1 MMTRRAPSG
10 GKLFSLIDAMFICCV
25 VATVFIV
32 SSQHST
38 KYVAKY
44 FEQAESIYEEHRF
57 EDEEEELQTD
67 LTELINTFLPL
78 VSKLI
83 VAYELDPLEIS
94 DVRQNYSIRFAS
106 LPVAYG
112 VLTYSFSSGLLHHL
126 SDLERVDTA
135 IGTFRDNTLSIDAS
149 LEMDS
154 MLMSY
159 DYFVKVLFLRQYG
172 TILAEANSIL
182 VNVRIDIDTIDC
194 TFVLKKLKLH
204 RIQANNDGDDR
215 LSVNI
220 DELLD
225 SILPTLQDLIL
236 KQGLD
241 PLKMDDFSHNL
252 KGIISHDGVFQLTN
266 GWLQGLSVIKRA
278 GNAIL
283 SYGDRRL
290 TVDAMLNLEVLDM
303 NYHYLLKYSL
313 ISRKGEFRGRFQN
326 MKIRVVLSLDTQ
338 NYKLVVDSL
347 RVTGVEKMTVKLEGN
362 VIDPILNQVLKSVV
376 KSFRNDVINM
386 IEQQCLPIF
395 QSLVNRINDKIP
407 RPDRPMAEYS
417 NENLEDIPTV
427 IEFLLV

>member
-1 MMTRRAPSG
+1 MAAQMR
-10 GKLFSLIDAMFICCV
+10 LIFLL
-25 VATVFIV
+25 VA
-32 SSQHST
+32 S
-38 KYVAKY
+38 
-44 FEQAESIYEEHRF
+44 
-57 EDEEEELQTD
+57 
-67 LTELINTFLPL
+67 
-78 VSKLI
+78 
-83 VAYELDPLEIS
+83 
-94 DVRQNYSIRFAS
+94 
-106 LPVAYG
+106 
-112 VLTYSFSSGLLHHL
+112 VLL
-126 SDLERVDTA
+126 
-135 IGTFRDNTLSIDAS
+135 DAS
-149 LEMDS
+149 FALP
-154 MLMSY
+154 
-159 DYFVKVLFLRQYG
+159 
-172 TILAEANSIL
+172 ANIE
-182 VNVRIDIDTIDC
+182 
-194 TFVLKKLKLH
+194 
-204 RIQANNDGDDR
+204 ANNDGDDR